1 MLETNTFATGNNY
14 IWRWRRFH
22 LLLESKVFRARNK
35 HVKNTHLLHRVCN
48 AWSKAAQ
55 IRGVGVDTRP
65 TIESSSRFVHFC
77 TTCIY
82 TELSTFCAGGHTHV
96 RLLGWLFLGGHT
108 SSRHKP
114 PMHNGCHHFTHPPTH
129 YDTTNPHK
137 LLGNPR
143 PLPYEVSL
151 TPRKSNSFL
160 GKVCKTT

>member
-1 MLETNTFATGNNY
+1 MFSTILETNMSKMLIHYTLFVVLHVCDLNYGKFPVTG
-14 IWRWRRFH
+14 
-22 LLLESKVFRARNK
+22 
-35 HVKNTHLLHRVCN
+35 N

-65 TIESSSRFVHFC
+65 AIESISRFVHFC

-96 RLLGWLFLGGHT
+96 RLLSWLFFGGHT
-108 SSRHKP
+108 SSTHKP

-137 LLGNPR
+137 LLGNAR
-143 PLPYEVSL
+143 PLPYEVSP
-151 TPRKSNSFL
+151 TPCKSNSFL
-160 GKVCKTT
+160 G